1 MADRALDYYMKGL
14 PIEVRQAIFD
24 KFRNDISPTMMKY
37 FLERDSGYE
46 SFKSMGFSPE
56 NIAAIGEMYSHK
68 FEEINGIMTDNER
81 EPLFSTPS
89 DSFVSAQEY
98 VEIFRERTKEE
109 LVEMFGTDLDGYDPQ
124 VLKKK
129 LDKEQEI

>member
-56 NIAAIGEMYSHK
+56 NIAAIAEMYSHK
-68 FEEINGIMTDNER
+68 FEDINGIMTENER
-81 EPLFSTPS
+81 EPLF
-89 DSFVSAQEY
+89 SAQEY

-109 LVEMFGTDLDGYDPQ
+109 LVEMFGTDLDGYEPQ